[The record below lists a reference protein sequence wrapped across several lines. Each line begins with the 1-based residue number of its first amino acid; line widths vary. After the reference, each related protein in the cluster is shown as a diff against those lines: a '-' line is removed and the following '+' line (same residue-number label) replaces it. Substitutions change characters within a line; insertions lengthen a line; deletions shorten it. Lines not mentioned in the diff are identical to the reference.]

1 MSKKIIGFS
10 KLSKEEKIELICSN
24 YLGNCK
30 EDLEILDKYLN
41 NDINI
46 QSIHD
51 TFSENTLSNFYFPFS
66 VAPNF
71 LINNKNYCLPMV
83 IEESSVI
90 AAASNSAKFWY
101 NRGGFRA
108 KVISSEKIGQIH
120 FLFNGEFQKIK
131 KFIDDSKSKL
141 IDATS
146 KISSK
151 MIKRGGGINSINLID
166 MSRKYNNYYQLSVSF
181 NTVDSMGANFI
192 NSCLEIIAKKMC
204 EEIKIPEYLTEKE
217 KDINII
223 MSIVSN
229 STPNCIVE
237 ANAECQIDEIGEIN
251 GLNSKEFAEKF
262 FHAVEISKIDLGRAV
277 TNNKGIMNGV
287 DSILISTGNDF
298 RAVEASVHSFACKD
312 GEYKGLTEC
321 SIDNNI
327 FSIKLT
333 LPISIG
339 TVGGITDLHPMV
351 KLSHKL
357 LGKPNS
363 SSLMEITASAGL
375 AQNFAAIKSLITA
388 GIQKGHMKMHLI
400 NLLKKNNA
408 TENQIENAKVFF
420 KEKKITSKAVQD
432 FLNLN

>member
-10 KLSKEEKIELICSN
+10 KLSRQEKIEWICSN
-24 YLGNCK
+24 YLDNSK
-30 EDLEILDKYLN
+30 EDIEILDKYLN

-101 NRGGFRA
+101 DKGGFRA

-146 KISSK
+146 EISSK

-166 MSRKYNNYYQLSVSF
+166 MSRKYNNYYQLSISF

-192 NSCLEIIAKKMC
+192 NSCLEIITKKMC

-223 MSIVSN
+223 MSILSN
-229 STPNCIVE
+229 STPNCIVK

-251 GLNSKEFAEKF
+251 GLNSKEFVEKF

-363 SSLMEITASAGL
+363 SSLMEIIASAGL

>member
-10 KLSKEEKIELICSN
+10 KLSKQEKIEWICSN
-24 YLGNCK
+24 YLDNSK
-30 EDLEILDKYLN
+30 DDIEILDKYLN
-41 NDINI
+41 NDIKI

-83 IEESSVI
+83 IEESSVV
-90 AAASNSAKFWY
+90 AAACNSAKFWY
-101 NRGGFRA
+101 DKGGFRA
-108 KVISSEKIGQIH
+108 EVISSEKIGQIH

-151 MIKRGGGINSINLID
+151 MINRGGGINSINLID
-166 MSRKYNNYYQLSVSF
+166 MSRKYNNYYQLSISF

-192 NSCLEIIAKKMC
+192 NSCLEIITKKMC
-204 EEIKIPEYLTEKE
+204 EEIKISEYLTEKE

-223 MSIVSN
+223 MSILSN
-229 STPNCIVE
+229 STPNCIVK
-237 ANAECQIDEIGEIN
+237 ANAECKIDEIGEIN

-333 LPISIG
+333 LPLSIG

-351 KLSHKL
+351 RLSHKL

-363 SSLMEITASAGL
+363 SSLMEIIASAGL

-420 KEKKITSKAVQD
+420 KEKEITSKAVQD

>member
-10 KLSKEEKIELICSN
+10 KLSKQEKIEWICSN
-24 YLGNCK
+24 YLDNSK
-30 EDLEILDKYLN
+30 EDIEILDKYLN

-101 NRGGFRA
+101 DKGGFRA

-166 MSRKYNNYYQLSVSF
+166 MSRKYNNYYQLSISF

-192 NSCLEIIAKKMC
+192 NSCLEIITKKMC

-223 MSIVSN
+223 MSILSN
-229 STPNCIVE
+229 STPNCIVK

-363 SSLMEITASAGL
+363 SSLMEIIASAGL

>member
-10 KLSKEEKIELICSN
+10 KLSKQEKIEWICSN
-24 YLGNCK
+24 YLDNSK
-30 EDLEILDKYLN
+30 EDIEILDKYLN

-101 NRGGFRA
+101 DKGGFRA

-166 MSRKYNNYYQLSVSF
+166 MSRKYNNYYQLSISF

-192 NSCLEIIAKKMC
+192 NSCLEIITKKMC

-223 MSIVSN
+223 MSILSN
-229 STPNCIVE
+229 STPNCIVK

-251 GLNSKEFAEKF
+251 GLNSEEFAEKF

-363 SSLMEITASAGL
+363 SSLMEIIASAGL

>member
-223 MSIVSN
+223 MSILSN

-408 TENQIENAKVFF
+408 TENQIKNAKVFF
-420 KEKKITSKAVQD
+420 KEKEITSKAVQD

>member
-10 KLSKEEKIELICSN
+10 KLSKQEKIEWICSN
-24 YLGNCK
+24 YLDNSK

-83 IEESSVI
+83 IEESSVV
-90 AAASNSAKFWY
+90 AAACNSAKFWY
-101 NRGGFRA
+101 DKGGFRA
-108 KVISSEKIGQIH
+108 EVISSEKIGQIH

-131 KFIDDSKSKL
+131 KFIDDNKSKL

-151 MIKRGGGINSINLID
+151 MINRGGGINSINLID
-166 MSRKYNNYYQLSVSF
+166 MSRKYNNYYQLSISF

-192 NSCLEIIAKKMC
+192 NSCLEIITKKMC
-204 EEIKIPEYLTEKE
+204 EEIKISNYLTEKE
-217 KDINII
+217 KDVNII
-223 MSIVSN
+223 MSILSN
-229 STPNCIVE
+229 STPNCIVK
-237 ANAECQIDEIGEIN
+237 ANAECKIDEIGEIN

-287 DSILISTGNDF
+287 DSILLSTGNDF

-339 TVGGITDLHPMV
+339 TVGGITDLHPMI

-363 SSLMEITASAGL
+363 SSLMEIIASAGL
-375 AQNFAAIKSLITA
+375 AQNFAAIKSLITT

-408 TENQIENAKVFF
+408 TENQIKNAKVFF
-420 KEKKITSKAVQD
+420 KEKEITNKDVQD

>member
-10 KLSKEEKIELICSN
+10 KLSKQEKIEWICSN
-24 YLGNCK
+24 YLDNSK
-30 EDLEILDKYLN
+30 EDIEILDKYLN

-46 QSIHD
+46 QSMHD

-83 IEESSVI
+83 IEESSVV
-90 AAASNSAKFWY
+90 AAACNSAKFWY
-101 NRGGFRA
+101 DKGGFRA
-108 KVISSEKIGQIH
+108 EVISSEKIGQIH

-131 KFIDDSKSKL
+131 KFIDDNKSKL

-166 MSRKYNNYYQLSVSF
+166 MSRKYNNYYQLSISF
-181 NTVDSMGANFI
+181 NTIDSMGANFI
-192 NSCLEIIAKKMC
+192 NSCLEIITKKMC

-223 MSIVSN
+223 MSILSN
-229 STPNCIVE
+229 SAPNCIVK

-251 GLNSKEFAEKF
+251 GLNSKEFVEKF

-287 DSILISTGNDF
+287 DSILLSTGNDF

-312 GEYKGLTEC
+312 GEYRGLTEC

-327 FSIKLT
+327 FSIQLT

-339 TVGGITDLHPMV
+339 TVGGITDLHPMI

-363 SSLMEITASAGL
+363 SSLMEIIASAGL
-375 AQNFAAIKSLITA
+375 AQNFAAIKSLITT

-408 TENQIENAKVFF
+408 TENQIKNAKVFF
-420 KEKKITSKAVQD
+420 KEKEITNKDVQD
-432 FLNLN
+432 FLNSN

>member
-101 NRGGFRA
+101 DKGGFRA

-192 NSCLEIIAKKMC
+192 NSCLEIITKKMC

-357 LGKPNS
+357 LGKPNA
-363 SSLMEITASAGL
+363 SSLMEIIASAGL

>member
-10 KLSKEEKIELICSN
+10 KLSKQEKIEWICSN
-24 YLGNCK
+24 YLDNSK
-30 EDLEILDKYLN
+30 EDIEILDKYLN

-71 LINNKNYCLPMV
+71 LINNKNYCLQMV

-101 NRGGFRA
+101 DKGGFRA

-166 MSRKYNNYYQLSVSF
+166 MSRKYNNYYQLSISF

-192 NSCLEIIAKKMC
+192 NSCLEIITKKMC

-223 MSIVSN
+223 MSILSN
-229 STPNCIVE
+229 STPNCIVK

-363 SSLMEITASAGL
+363 SSLMEIIASAGL

>member
-1 MSKKIIGFS
+1 M
-10 KLSKEEKIELICSN
+10 
-24 YLGNCK
+24 GNSK

-101 NRGGFRA
+101 DKGGFRA

-166 MSRKYNNYYQLSVSF
+166 MSRKYNNYYQLSISF

-192 NSCLEIIAKKMC
+192 NSCLEIISKKMC

-223 MSIVSN
+223 MSILSN
-229 STPNCIVE
+229 STPNCIVK
-237 ANAECQIDEIGEIN
+237 ANAECQINEIGEIN
-251 GLNSKEFAEKF
+251 GLNSKEFVEKF

-363 SSLMEITASAGL
+363 SSLMEIIASAGL

>member
-192 NSCLEIIAKKMC
+192 NSCLEIITKKMC

-251 GLNSKEFAEKF
+251 GLNSNEFAEKF

-357 LGKPNS
+357 LGKPNA
-363 SSLMEITASAGL
+363 SSLMEIIASAGL

>member
-10 KLSKEEKIELICSN
+10 KLSKQEKIEWICSN
-24 YLGNCK
+24 YLDNSK
-30 EDLEILDKYLN
+30 EDIEILDKYLN

-71 LINNKNYCLPMV
+71 LINNKNYSLPMV
-83 IEESSVI
+83 IEESSVV
-90 AAASNSAKFWY
+90 AAACNSAKFWY
-101 NRGGFRA
+101 DKGGFRA
-108 KVISSEKIGQIH
+108 EVISSEKIGQIH
-120 FLFNGEFQKIK
+120 FLFSGEFQKIK
-131 KFIDDSKSKL
+131 KFIDDNKSKL

-151 MIKRGGGINSINLID
+151 MINRGGGINSINLID
-166 MSRKYNNYYQLSVSF
+166 MSRKYNNYYQLSISF

-192 NSCLEIIAKKMC
+192 NSCLEIITKKMC
-204 EEIKIPEYLTEKE
+204 EEIKISNYLTEKE
-217 KDINII
+217 KDVNII
-223 MSIVSN
+223 MSILSN
-229 STPNCIVE
+229 STPNCIVK
-237 ANAECQIDEIGEIN
+237 ANAECKIDEIGEIN

-287 DSILISTGNDF
+287 DSILLSTGNDF

-327 FSIKLT
+327 FSIQLT

-339 TVGGITDLHPMV
+339 TVGGITDLHPMI
-351 KLSHKL
+351 KLSHRL

-363 SSLMEITASAGL
+363 SSLMEIIASAGL
-375 AQNFAAIKSLITA
+375 AQNFAAIKSLITT

-408 TENQIENAKVFF
+408 TENQIKNAKVFF
-420 KEKKITSKAVQD
+420 KEKEITNKDVQD
-432 FLNLN
+432 FLNSN

>member
-10 KLSKEEKIELICSN
+10 KLSKQEKIEWICSN
-24 YLGNCK
+24 YLDNSK
-30 EDLEILDKYLN
+30 EDIGILDKYLN

-83 IEESSVI
+83 IEESSVV
-90 AAASNSAKFWY
+90 AAACNSAKFWY
-101 NRGGFRA
+101 DKGGFRA
-108 KVISSEKIGQIH
+108 EVISSEKIGQIH

-131 KFIDDSKSKL
+131 KFIDDNKSKL

-151 MIKRGGGINSINLID
+151 MINRGGGINSINLID
-166 MSRKYNNYYQLSVSF
+166 MSRKYNNYYQLSISF

-192 NSCLEIIAKKMC
+192 NSCLEIITKKMC
-204 EEIKIPEYLTEKE
+204 EEIKISNYLTEKE
-217 KDINII
+217 KDVNII
-223 MSIVSN
+223 MSILSN
-229 STPNCIVE
+229 STPNCIVK
-237 ANAECQIDEIGEIN
+237 ANAECKIDEIGKIN

-287 DSILISTGNDF
+287 DSILLSTGNDF

-327 FSIKLT
+327 FSIQLT

-339 TVGGITDLHPMV
+339 TVGGITDLHPMI
-351 KLSHKL
+351 KLSHRL

-363 SSLMEITASAGL
+363 SSLMEIIASAGL
-375 AQNFAAIKSLITA
+375 AQNFAAIKSLITT

-408 TENQIENAKVFF
+408 TENQIKNAKVFF
-420 KEKKITSKAVQD
+420 KEKEITNKDVQD

>member
-101 NRGGFRA
+101 DRGGFRA

-223 MSIVSN
+223 MSILSN

-357 LGKPNS
+357 LGKPNA
-363 SSLMEITASAGL
+363 SSLMEIIASAGL

-408 TENQIENAKVFF
+408 TENQIKNAKVFF

>member
-101 NRGGFRA
+101 DKGGFRA

-192 NSCLEIIAKKMC
+192 NSCLEIITKKMC

-223 MSIVSN
+223 MSILSN

-363 SSLMEITASAGL
+363 SSLMEIIASAGL

-408 TENQIENAKVFF
+408 TENQIKNAKVFF

>member
-1 MSKKIIGFS
+1 
-10 KLSKEEKIELICSN
+10 
-24 YLGNCK
+24 
-30 EDLEILDKYLN
+30 
-41 NDINI
+41 
-46 QSIHD
+46 
-51 TFSENTLSNFYFPFS
+51 
-66 VAPNF
+66 
-71 LINNKNYCLPMV
+71 
-83 IEESSVI
+83 
-90 AAASNSAKFWY
+90 
-101 NRGGFRA
+101 
-108 KVISSEKIGQIH
+108 
-120 FLFNGEFQKIK
+120 
-131 KFIDDSKSKL
+131 
-141 IDATS
+141 
-146 KISSK
+146 
-151 MIKRGGGINSINLID
+151 
-166 MSRKYNNYYQLSVSF
+166 
-181 NTVDSMGANFI
+181 MGANFI
-192 NSCLEIIAKKMC
+192 NSCLEIITKKMC

-223 MSIVSN
+223 MSILSN
-229 STPNCIVE
+229 STPNCIVK

-333 LPISIG
+333 LPLSIG

-351 KLSHKL
+351 RLSHKL

-363 SSLMEITASAGL
+363 SSLMEIIASAGL

-408 TENQIENAKVFF
+408 TENQIKNAKVFF
-420 KEKKITSKAVQD
+420 KEKEITSKAVQD

>member
-101 NRGGFRA
+101 DRGGFRA

-192 NSCLEIIAKKMC
+192 NSCLEIITKKMC

>member
-10 KLSKEEKIELICSN
+10 KLSKQEKIEWICSN
-24 YLGNCK
+24 YLDNSK

-83 IEESSVI
+83 IEESSVV
-90 AAASNSAKFWY
+90 AAACNSAKFWY
-101 NRGGFRA
+101 DKGGFRA
-108 KVISSEKIGQIH
+108 EVISSEKIGQIH

-131 KFIDDSKSKL
+131 KFIDDNKSKL

-151 MIKRGGGINSINLID
+151 MINRGGGINSINLID
-166 MSRKYNNYYQLSVSF
+166 MSRKYNNYYQLSISF

-192 NSCLEIIAKKMC
+192 NSCLEIITKKMC
-204 EEIKIPEYLTEKE
+204 EEIKISNYLTEKE
-217 KDINII
+217 KDVNII
-223 MSIVSN
+223 MSILSN
-229 STPNCIVE
+229 STPNCIVK

-287 DSILISTGNDF
+287 DSILLSTGNDF

-339 TVGGITDLHPMV
+339 TVGGITDLHPMI

-363 SSLMEITASAGL
+363 SSLMEIIASAGL
-375 AQNFAAIKSLITA
+375 AQNFAAIKSLITT

-408 TENQIENAKVFF
+408 TENQIKNAKVFF
-420 KEKKITSKAVQD
+420 KEKEITNKDVQD
-432 FLNLN
+432 FLNSN

>member
-10 KLSKEEKIELICSN
+10 KLSKQEKIEWICSN
-24 YLGNCK
+24 YLDNSK
-30 EDLEILDKYLN
+30 EDIEILDKYLN

-46 QSIHD
+46 QSMHD

-83 IEESSVI
+83 IEESSVV
-90 AAASNSAKFWY
+90 AAACNSAKFWY
-101 NRGGFRA
+101 DKGGFRA
-108 KVISSEKIGQIH
+108 EVISSEKIGQIH

-131 KFIDDSKSKL
+131 KFIDDNKSKL

-151 MIKRGGGINSINLID
+151 MINRGGGINSINLID
-166 MSRKYNNYYQLSVSF
+166 MSRKYNNYYQLSISF

-192 NSCLEIIAKKMC
+192 NSCLEIITKKMC
-204 EEIKIPEYLTEKE
+204 EEIKISNYLTEKE
-217 KDINII
+217 KDVNII
-223 MSIVSN
+223 MSILSN
-229 STPNCIVE
+229 STPNCIVK
-237 ANAECQIDEIGEIN
+237 ANAKCKIDEIGEIN

-327 FSIKLT
+327 FSIQLK

-339 TVGGITDLHPMV
+339 TVGGITDLHPMI

-363 SSLMEITASAGL
+363 SSLMEIIASAGL
-375 AQNFAAIKSLITA
+375 AQNFAAIKSLITT

-408 TENQIENAKVFF
+408 TENQIKNAKVFF
-420 KEKKITSKAVQD
+420 KEKEITNKDVQD
-432 FLNLN
+432 FLNSN

>member
-10 KLSKEEKIELICSN
+10 KLSKQEKIEWICSN
-24 YLGNCK
+24 YLDNSK
-30 EDLEILDKYLN
+30 EDIEILDKYLN

-46 QSIHD
+46 QSMHD

-83 IEESSVI
+83 IEESSVV
-90 AAASNSAKFWY
+90 AAACNSAKFWY
-101 NRGGFRA
+101 DKGGFRA
-108 KVISSEKIGQIH
+108 EVISSEKIGQIH

-131 KFIDDSKSKL
+131 KFIDDNKSKL

-151 MIKRGGGINSINLID
+151 MINRGGGINSINLID
-166 MSRKYNNYYQLSVSF
+166 MSRKYNNYYQLSISF

-192 NSCLEIIAKKMC
+192 NSCLEIITKKMC
-204 EEIKIPEYLTEKE
+204 EEIKISNYLTEKE
-217 KDINII
+217 KDVNII
-223 MSIVSN
+223 MSILSN
-229 STPNCIVE
+229 STPNCIVK
-237 ANAECQIDEIGEIN
+237 ANAKCKIDEIGEIN

-287 DSILISTGNDF
+287 DSILLSTGNDF

-327 FSIKLT
+327 FSIQLK

-339 TVGGITDLHPMV
+339 TVGGITDLHPMI

-363 SSLMEITASAGL
+363 SSLMEIIASAGL
-375 AQNFAAIKSLITA
+375 AQNFAAIKSLITT

-408 TENQIENAKVFF
+408 TENQIKNAKVFF
-420 KEKKITSKAVQD
+420 KEKEITNKDVQD
-432 FLNLN
+432 FLNSN